1 MRVRPKE
8 AAGRDQVAAKTR
20 IAASRRR
27 GRGLPSSRHAWIASH
42 RTIFNDHTL
51 RRGPLSKEHIMNGL
65 KQAVLQIWRLA
76 YPYFTTRDETEV
88 RIWPLGQFR
97 VQERWVALSLAIV
110 VVAIEFGQVAINVR
124 LSYFNRDWFNAI
136 QEKDAT
142 AFWTLLLTVFCFWA
156 SIYVASAIYQ
166 YALQSYL
173 RIRWRRWMTQ
183 RYIARWLENENH
195 YRMQLFGSGADNP
208 DQRIQEDVDQF
219 ISRTQTL
226 TLNILSAAS
235 NLVSF
240 SVILWQISADFTLP
254 GTDIKVPGFLVW
266 GALIYSALATG
277 ITHWI
282 GKPLVNLN
290 FEQQRYEADFRF
302 SLARLREYGEQVALL
317 SGERAERERLGS
329 RFGNVIGNFL
339 AIVSRTKRLT
349 AFTASYQQANAV
361 IPYILIAPYYFA
373 GKIPLGGMTQTAGAF
388 SRVESTMSFFI
399 TFYTTLADYKASG
412 DRRRSFD
419 AATDRAGGVG
429 PSSRLAVREGATP
442 ELHIDD
448 LRLGLPDGR
457 TILEAHGLVLRPG
470 ETTLFTGPSGS
481 GKSTL
486 FRAISGIW
494 PFGEGRI
501 ATPKGA
507 GMMLLPQRPYIPVG
521 TLKGTVV
528 YPAVEGAYD
537 DAAIAEALKAARLP
551 QFVGRLHEEGFWA
564 QSLSLGEQQRLAIAR
579 ALLAKPDWLFLDE
592 ATAALDEPTE
602 AEIYRVLSE
611 RLSDT
616 TLVSIGH
623 RSTTQAFHERRI
635 DMRPADGDLFRP
647 VDIRT
652 SRARL
657 AEAV

>member
-1 MRVRPKE
+1 
-8 AAGRDQVAAKTR
+8 
-20 IAASRRR
+20 
-27 GRGLPSSRHAWIASH
+27 
-42 RTIFNDHTL
+42 
-51 RRGPLSKEHIMNGL
+51 MNGL

-88 RIWPLGQFR
+88 RIWPFGQFR

-136 QEKDAT
+136 QNKDAA

-156 SIYVASAIYQ
+156 AVFVASAIYQ

-235 NLVSF
+235 NLISF
-240 SVILWQISADFTLP
+240 SVILWQISADFTIP
-254 GTDIKVPGFLVW
+254 GTEIQVPGFLVW
-266 GALIYSALATG
+266 GALIYSALATWL
-277 ITHWI
+277 THLI
-282 GKPLVNLN
+282 GQPLVRLN

-317 SGERAERERLGS
+317 GGERAERERLGG

-339 AIVSRTKRLT
+339 AIVSRTKKLT
-349 AFTASYQQANAV
+349 AFTASYQQVNAV
-361 IPYILIAPYYFA
+361 IPYVLIAPYYFA

-388 SRVESTMSFFI
+388 ARVESTMSFFI
-399 TFYTTLADYKASG
+399 TFYTTLADYKAVI
-412 DRRRSFD
+412 DRLTSFD
-419 AATDRAGGVG
+419 VAIGRAREVGAASALT
-429 PSSRLAVREGATP
+429 VREGATP
-442 ELHIDD
+442 ELRIDD
-448 LRLGLPDGR
+448 LSLGLPDGR
-457 TILEAHGLVLRPG
+457 RILEAHGLVLRPG

-507 GMMLLPQRPYIPVG
+507 SMMLLPQRPYIPVG
-521 TLKGTVV
+521 TLKSTVV
-528 YPAVEGAYD
+528 YPEVEGAYD

-602 AEIYRVLSE
+602 AEIYRVLRE
-611 RLSDT
+611 RLPDA

-623 RSTTQAFHERRI
+623 RSTLQPFHERRI
-635 DMRPADGDLFRP
+635 DMRPTEEAGLFRP
-647 VDIRT
+647 ADV
-652 SRARL
+652 RAPV
-657 AEAV
+657 AAQ

>member
-1 MRVRPKE
+1 
-8 AAGRDQVAAKTR
+8 
-20 IAASRRR
+20 
-27 GRGLPSSRHAWIASH
+27 
-42 RTIFNDHTL
+42 
-51 RRGPLSKEHIMNGL
+51 MNGL

-88 RIWPLGQFR
+88 RIWPFGQFR

-136 QEKDAT
+136 QNKDAA

-156 SIYVASAIYQ
+156 AVFVASAIYQ

-235 NLVSF
+235 NLISF
-240 SVILWQISADFTLP
+240 SVILWQISADFTIP
-254 GTDIKVPGFLVW
+254 GTEIQVPGFLVW
-266 GALIYSALATG
+266 GALIYSALATWL
-277 ITHWI
+277 THLI
-282 GKPLVNLN
+282 GQPLVRLN

-317 SGERAERERLGS
+317 GGERAERERLGG

-339 AIVSRTKRLT
+339 AIVSRTKKLT
-349 AFTASYQQANAV
+349 AFTASYQQVNAV
-361 IPYILIAPYYFA
+361 IPYVLIAPYYFA

-388 SRVESTMSFFI
+388 ARVESTMSFFI
-399 TFYTTLADYKASG
+399 TFYTTLADYKAVI
-412 DRRRSFD
+412 DRLTSFD
-419 AATDRAGGVG
+419 VAIGRAREVGAASALT
-429 PSSRLAVREGATP
+429 VREGATP
-442 ELHIDD
+442 ELRIDD
-448 LRLGLPDGR
+448 LSLGLPDGR
-457 TILEAHGLVLRPG
+457 RILEAHGLVLRPG

-507 GMMLLPQRPYIPVG
+507 SMMLLPQRPYIPVG
-521 TLKGTVV
+521 TLKSTVV
-528 YPAVEGAYD
+528 YPEVEGAYD

-602 AEIYRVLSE
+602 AEIYRVLRE
-611 RLSDT
+611 RLPDA

-623 RSTTQAFHERRI
+623 RSTLQPFHERRI
-635 DMRPADGDLFRP
+635 DMRPTEAGLFRP
-647 VDIRT
+647 ADV
-652 SRARL
+652 RAPV
-657 AEAV
+657 AAQ

>member
-8 AAGRDQVAAKTR
+8 TAGRDQVAAKTR

-27 GRGLPSSRHAWIASH
+27 GRRLPSSRHAWIASH
-42 RTIFNDHTL
+42 RTIFKDHTL
-51 RRGPLSKEHIMNGL
+51 RRGPPSKEHVMNGL
-65 KQAVLQIWRLA
+65 KQAILQILRLA
-76 YPYFTTRDETEV
+76 YPYLTTRDMAEV
-88 RIWPLGQFR
+88 RIWPFGRFP
-97 VQERWVALSLAIV
+97 VQERWVALSQMVV

-219 ISRTQTL
+219 ISRTQDITL
-226 TLNILSAAS
+226 RLLSSAS
-235 NLVSF
+235 TLVSF
-240 SVILWQISADFTLP
+240 SVVLWQISADFTLP
-254 GTDIKVPGFLVW
+254 GTDIRVPGFLVW
-266 GALIYSALATG
+266 GALIYTG
-277 ITHWI
+277 IATALTHWI
-282 GKPLVNLN
+282 GKPLVGLN
-290 FEQQRYEADFRF
+290 FQQQRYEADFRF

-317 SGERAERERLGS
+317 GGERAERERLGS

-349 AFTASYQQANAV
+349 AFTVSYQQVNAV
-361 IPYILIAPYYFA
+361 VPYILIAPYYFA

-399 TFYTTLADYKASG
+399 TFYTTLADYKAVV
-412 DRRRSFD
+412 DRLTSFD
-419 AATDRAGGVG
+419 AAIDRAGAVG
-429 PSSRLAVREGATP
+429 AASRLTVREGATP

-457 TILEAHGLVLRPG
+457 TILEAHGLVLRPS

-507 GMMLLPQRPYIPVG
+507 SMMLLPQRPYIPVG

-537 DAAIAEALKAARLP
+537 DAAIAEALRAARLP
-551 QFVGRLHEEGFWA
+551 QFAERLHEEGFWA

-579 ALLAKPDWLFLDE
+579 ALLARPDWLFLDE

-602 AEIYRVLSE
+602 AAIYRLLAE
-611 RLSDT
+611 RLPGT
-616 TLVSIGH
+616 TVVSIGH
-623 RSTTQAFHERRI
+623 RSTLNAFHDRRI
-635 DMRPADGDLFRP
+635 DMRPADRGLFRP

-657 AEAV
+657 VEAV

>member
-1 MRVRPKE
+1 M
-8 AAGRDQVAAKTR
+8 G
-20 IAASRRR
+20 
-27 GRGLPSSRHAWIASH
+27 
-42 RTIFNDHTL
+42 
-51 RRGPLSKEHIMNGL
+51 GL

-88 RIWPLGQFR
+88 RIWPFGTFR
-97 VQERWVALSLAIV
+97 LQERWVALTLAIV

-136 QEKDAT
+136 QEKNAA
-142 AFWTLLLTVFCFWA
+142 AFWTLVLTVFCFWA
-156 SIYVASAIYQ
+156 AIFVASAIYQ

-173 RIRWRRWMTQ
+173 RIRWRRWMTS
-183 RYIARWLENENH
+183 RYIARWLEDENH
-195 YRMQLFGSGADNP
+195 YRMQLFGAGTDNP

-219 ISRTQTL
+219 IARTQDIAL
-226 TLNILSAAS
+226 RLLSSAS
-235 NLVSF
+235 TLVSF
-240 SVILWQISADFTLP
+240 SVVLWEISADFTIP
-254 GTDIKVPGFLVW
+254 GTETRVPGLLVW
-266 GALIYSALATG
+266 GALVYSALATWL
-277 ITHWI
+277 THWI

-290 FEQQRYEADFRF
+290 FEQQHYEADFRF

-317 SGERAERERLGS
+317 GGERAERERLGS

-361 IPYILIAPYYFA
+361 ISYILIAPYYFA

-388 SRVESTMSFFI
+388 ARVESTMSFFI
-399 TFYTTLADYKASG
+399 TFYTTLADYKAVI
-412 DRRRSFD
+412 DRLTSFD
-419 AATDRAGGVG
+419 VAIGRAREVGAASALT
-429 PSSRLAVREGATP
+429 VREGATP
-442 ELHIDD
+442 ELRIDD
-448 LRLGLPDGR
+448 LSLGLPDGR
-457 TILEAHGLVLRPG
+457 RILEAHGLVLRPG

-507 GMMLLPQRPYIPVG
+507 SMMLLPQRPYIPVG
-521 TLKGTVV
+521 TLKSAVV
-528 YPAVEGAYD
+528 YPEVEGAYD

-551 QFVGRLHEEGFWA
+551 QLAGRMHEEGFWA

-602 AEIYRVLSE
+602 AEVYRTLSE

-623 RSTTQAFHERRI
+623 RSTLTAFHERRI
-635 DMRPADGDLFRP
+635 DMRPAEGDLFRP
-647 VDIRT
+647 VDMRI
-652 SRARL
+652 SRAAYHESVWGMSHSVQRGGRGIIR
-657 AEAV
+657 

>member
-1 MRVRPKE
+1 
-8 AAGRDQVAAKTR
+8 
-20 IAASRRR
+20 
-27 GRGLPSSRHAWIASH
+27 
-42 RTIFNDHTL
+42 
-51 RRGPLSKEHIMNGL
+51 MNGL

-88 RIWPLGQFR
+88 RIWPFGQFR
-97 VQERWVALSLAIV
+97 AQERWVALSLAIV

-136 QEKDAT
+136 QNKDAA

-156 SIYVASAIYQ
+156 AVFVASAIYQ

-235 NLVSF
+235 NLISF
-240 SVILWQISADFTLP
+240 SVILWQISADFTIP
-254 GTDIKVPGFLVW
+254 GTEIQVPGFLVW
-266 GALIYSALATG
+266 GALIYSALATWL
-277 ITHWI
+277 THLI
-282 GKPLVNLN
+282 GQPLVRLN

-317 SGERAERERLGS
+317 GGERAERERLGG

-339 AIVSRTKRLT
+339 AIVSRTKKLT
-349 AFTASYQQANAV
+349 AFTASYQQVNAV
-361 IPYILIAPYYFA
+361 IPYVLIAPYYFA

-388 SRVESTMSFFI
+388 ARVESTMSFFI
-399 TFYTTLADYKASG
+399 TFYTTLADYKAVI
-412 DRRRSFD
+412 DRLTSFD
-419 AATDRAGGVG
+419 VAIGRAREVGAASALT
-429 PSSRLAVREGATP
+429 VREGATP
-442 ELHIDD
+442 ELRIDD
-448 LRLGLPDGR
+448 LSLGLPDGR
-457 TILEAHGLVLRPG
+457 RILEAHGLVLRPG

-507 GMMLLPQRPYIPVG
+507 SMMLLPQRPYIPVG
-521 TLKGTVV
+521 TLKSTVV
-528 YPAVEGAYD
+528 YPEVEGAYD

-602 AEIYRVLSE
+602 AEIYRVLRE
-611 RLSDT
+611 RLPDA

-623 RSTTQAFHERRI
+623 RSTLQPFHERRI
-635 DMRPADGDLFRP
+635 DMRPTEEAGLFRP
-647 VDIRT
+647 ADV
-652 SRARL
+652 RAPV
-657 AEAV
+657 AAQ